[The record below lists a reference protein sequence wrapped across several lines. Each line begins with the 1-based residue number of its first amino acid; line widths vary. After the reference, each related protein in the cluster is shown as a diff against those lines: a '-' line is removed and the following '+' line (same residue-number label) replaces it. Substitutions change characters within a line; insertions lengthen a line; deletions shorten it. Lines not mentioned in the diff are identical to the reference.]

1 MEHQIP
7 IFSFFLFNT
16 NNHEYPQITQK
27 FIHEKFVFIH
37 GHSCFLQKIIRRAKL
52 HAATPFVQFAQF
64 ADKRTLHVGLLKRR
78 IERIKRI
85 VFFVVFFQKTPNTY
99 LFRPNPLWKSVLTEV
114 SVAQTPTK
122 HLPKTYLRLT
132 VTLTPRANKAT
143 DSVENS

>member
-1 MEHQIP
+1 M
-7 IFSFFLFNT
+7 N
-16 NNHEYPQITQK
+16 YPRI
-27 FIHEKFVFIH
+27 IHEFIYDIFMVIH

-99 LFRPNPLWKSVLTEV
+99 LFRPNPL
-114 SVAQTPTK
+114 
-122 HLPKTYLRLT
+122 
-132 VTLTPRANKAT
+132 
-143 DSVENS
+143 